1 MRQGDV
7 NLPVLTR
14 DCFVFSGIGILRDI
28 LARIHRQIFNSW
40 QERVKSA

>member
-7 NLPVLTR
+7 NLPVLIK
-14 DCFVFSGIGILRDI
+14 DCFVFSGFGLLRDI

-40 QERVKSA
+40 QERVRIA